1 VSRFY
6 RGFNQPQGCTAKNP
20 HLKPYGVFLMTCITA
35 RNTKQEII
43 DEAVPLIEDQA
54 KQIQDLK
61 EKLNATV
68 ILLGFTAAIAA
79 LSARVATLFA

>member
-1 VSRFY
+1 MDTSSFLY
-6 RGFNQPQGCTAKNP
+6 Q
-20 HLKPYGVFLMTCITA
+20 GVFLMTCITA

-54 KQIQDLK
+54 KQIQDLTQ
-61 EKLNATV
+61 KLNSAF